1 MSIKKIFTIACLA
14 TSALYI
20 QAADHCSKSLN
31 IVSYNVRNGIGIDN
45 VNNLSRT
52 ISTLR
57 STSPEIVCL
66 QELDS
71 VTGRMN
77 QRYVLGELAD
87 SLNMHPSFAPAIN
100 FMDGKY
106 GIGLLSQTKP
116 ISTKIVP
123 LPGREEARTLLIA
136 EFPEYVIACTHLSLT
151 PDDQLLSIP
160 IIEKEAEQWS
170 KPFILAG
177 DLNTEIPSATIDA
190 LNKSFVIISQTETP
204 THPSDKPQDLI
215 DYILI
220 DKAHAKEIKVT
231 EAKAITGTIAS
242 DHIPQFITIELKC
255 NKKCCK

>member
-20 QAADHCSKSLN
+20 QAADHCCKSLN

-45 VNNLSRT
+45 VNNSSRT
-52 ISTLR
+52 ICTLR

-87 SLNMHPSFAPAIN
+87 SLNMYPSFAPAID

-106 GIGLLSQTKP
+106 GIGILSRTKP

-136 EFPEYVIACTHLSLT
+136 EFPEYVIACTHFSLT

-190 LNKSFVIISQTETP
+190 LNKSFVIISQTENP
-204 THPSDKPQDLI
+204 TFPSDKPQDLI

-220 DKAHAKEIKVT
+220 DKAHANRIKVT

>member
-20 QAADHCSKSLN
+20 QAADHCCKSLN
-31 IVSYNVRNGIGIDN
+31 IVSYNIRNGIGIDN

-87 SLNMHPSFAPAIN
+87 SLNMHPSFAPAID

-106 GIGLLSQTKP
+106 GIGILS
-116 ISTKIVP
+116 
-123 LPGREEARTLLIA
+123 R
-136 EFPEYVIACTHLSLT
+136 
-151 PDDQLLSIP
+151 
-160 IIEKEAEQWS
+160 
-170 KPFILAG
+170 
-177 DLNTEIPSATIDA
+177 
-190 LNKSFVIISQTETP
+190 
-204 THPSDKPQDLI
+204 
-215 DYILI
+215 
-220 DKAHAKEIKVT
+220 
-231 EAKAITGTIAS
+231 
-242 DHIPQFITIELKC
+242 
-255 NKKCCK
+255 